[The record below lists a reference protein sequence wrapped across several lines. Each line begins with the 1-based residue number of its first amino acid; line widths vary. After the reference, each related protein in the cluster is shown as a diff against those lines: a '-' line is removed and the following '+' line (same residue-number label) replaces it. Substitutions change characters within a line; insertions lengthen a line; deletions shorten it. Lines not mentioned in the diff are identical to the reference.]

1 MYANLFSA
9 FQNNA
14 LKSFLHLLQ
23 TDILLNYCCMTKKEY
38 GLLSLPVI
46 VAALGFFVDIFDLL
60 LFGVVRKS
68 SFAEL
73 GLSHAEVLS
82 KGELTVS
89 IQLIG
94 MVVGGII
101 WGIIGDKFG
110 RLEVLFGSILLY
122 SIANIANGF
131 VHDVDLY
138 IIIRF
143 IAGVGL
149 AGELGAGITLTSEIL
164 PKEKRGLAGT
174 IIATCGVLGGITAA
188 LLSKVI
194 TDWRTLYFIGGGIG
208 LVLLALRVSVAES
221 DMFSTLEKK
230 QVQRGNYLQFF
241 TNRERFFRFAKGMLV
256 GMPVWYCI
264 GILIFFA
271 DEFAGRMGIRG
282 VTPGNAILF
291 QYIGLGFGDIT
302 AGLISHRLQ
311 SRKKALYLFYFV
323 FIVFMVL
330 FFMQH
335 NSSAAWFY
343 FVCSGLGFGSGISVL
358 YIISSAEQ
366 FGTNLRASAASSI
379 TNFVRGFTP
388 VLLFLFVQLR
398 GHFEKQTGDQ
408 DHSYIKAAWI
418 IGIAVMAISLSALYF
433 TKESFGRD
441 LDFLEE

>member
-1 MYANLFSA
+1 
-9 FQNNA
+9 
-14 LKSFLHLLQ
+14 
-23 TDILLNYCCMTKKEY
+23 MTKKEY

-60 LFGVVRKS
+60 LFGIVRKS

-73 GLSHAEVLS
+73 GLAPAEILS
-82 KGELTVS
+82 KGELTIS

-94 MVVGGII
+94 MVIGGIA

-110 RLEVLFGSILLY
+110 RLKVLFGSILLY

-131 VHDVDLY
+131 VQDINTY

-149 AGELGAGITLTSEIL
+149 AGELGAGITLTAEIL

-188 LLSKVI
+188 LLSKVV

-221 DMFSTLEKK
+221 TMFSSLEKTK
-230 QVQRGNYLQFF
+230 LQRGNYLQFF
-241 TNRERFFRFAKGMLV
+241 TNKERFFKYAKGMLI

-271 DEFAGRMGIRG
+271 DEFAKQMGISG

-291 QYIGLGFGDIT
+291 QYIGLGLGDIS
-302 AGLISHRLQ
+302 AGLISQKLK
-311 SRKKALYLFYFV
+311 SRKKALYFFYGV
-323 FIVFMVL
+323 FIFFIIL
-330 FFMQH
+330 FFTQH
-335 NSSAAWFY
+335 NSSPEWFY
-343 FVCSGLGFGSGISVL
+343 FICSGFGSGISVL
-358 YIISSAEQ
+358 YIITSAEQ
-366 FGTNLRASAASSI
+366 FGTNLRASASTSI

-388 VLLFLFVQLR
+388 LLFLIFSYLR
-398 GHFEKQTGDQ
+398 SYENIG
-408 DHSYIKAAWI
+408 YIKAAWI
-418 IGIAVMAISLSALYF
+418 IGIGVMIISLSALYF
-433 TKESFGRD
+433 TKESFGKD
-441 LDFLEE
+441 LDFVEE

>member
-1 MYANLFSA
+1 
-9 FQNNA
+9 
-14 LKSFLHLLQ
+14 
-23 TDILLNYCCMTKKEY
+23 MTKKEY

-60 LFGVVRKS
+60 LFGIVRKS

-73 GLSHAEVLS
+73 GLAPAEILS
-82 KGELTVS
+82 KGELTIS

-94 MVVGGII
+94 MVIGGIA

-110 RLEVLFGSILLY
+110 RLKVLFGSILLY

-131 VHDVDLY
+131 VQDINTY

-149 AGELGAGITLTSEIL
+149 AGELGAGITLTAEIL

-188 LLSKVI
+188 LLSKVV

-221 DMFSTLEKK
+221 TMFSSLEKTK
-230 QVQRGNYLQFF
+230 LQRGNYLQFF
-241 TNRERFFRFAKGMLV
+241 TNKERFFKYAKGMLI

-271 DEFAGRMGIRG
+271 DEFAKQMGISG
-282 VTPGNAILF
+282 VTPGTAILF
-291 QYIGLGFGDIT
+291 QYIGLGLGDIS
-302 AGLISHRLQ
+302 AGLISQKLK
-311 SRKKALYLFYFV
+311 SRKKALYFFYGV
-323 FIVFMVL
+323 FIFFIIL
-330 FFMQH
+330 FFTQH
-335 NSSAAWFY
+335 NSSPEWFY
-343 FVCSGLGFGSGISVL
+343 FICSGLGFGSGISVL
-358 YIISSAEQ
+358 YIITSAEQ
-366 FGTNLRASAASSI
+366 FGTNLRASASTSI

-388 VLLFLFVQLR
+388 LLFLIFSYLR
-398 GHFEKQTGDQ
+398 SYENIG
-408 DHSYIKAAWI
+408 YIKAAWI
-418 IGIAVMAISLSALYF
+418 IGIGVMIISLSALYF
-433 TKESFGRD
+433 TKESFGKD
-441 LDFLEE
+441 LDFVEE

>member
-1 MYANLFSA
+1 
-9 FQNNA
+9 
-14 LKSFLHLLQ
+14 
-23 TDILLNYCCMTKKEY
+23 MTKKQY

-73 GLSHAEVLS
+73 GTGLSSAEVLS
-82 KGELTVS
+82 KGELTIS

-110 RLEVLFGSILLY
+110 RLKVLFGSILLY

-131 VHDVDLY
+131 VHDINWYMV
-138 IIIRF
+138 IRF

-221 DMFSTLEKK
+221 TMFSSLEKST
-230 QVQRGNYLQFF
+230 VQRGNYLQFF
-241 TNRERFFRFAKGMLV
+241 NNKSRFYRYAKGILI

-271 DEFAGRMGIRG
+271 DEFAKRMGITG
-282 VTPGNAILF
+282 ITPGNAILF
-291 QYIGLGFGDIT
+291 QYIGLGFGDVA
-302 AGLISHRLQ
+302 AGLISHQLK
-311 SRKKALYLFYFV
+311 SRKKALYIFYSV
-323 FIVFMVL
+323 FIVFMIL
-330 FFMQH
+330 FFTQQ

-343 FVCSGLGFGSGISVL
+343 FICSGLGFGSGISVL

-366 FGTNLRASAASSI
+366 FGTNLRASAATSI

-388 VLLFLFVQLR
+388 LLLLIFTLTR
-398 GHFEKQTGDQ
+398 GDKGEH
-408 DHSYIKAAWI
+408 YLKAAGF
-418 IGIAVMAISLSALYF
+418 IGIGVMLIAVSALYF
-433 TKESFGRD
+433 TKETYGKD
-441 LDFLEE
+441 LDFVEE